1 MGAWHRSS
9 SGQRILFVSLVV
21 ALVLVVFDAGMDAY
35 VERLDHPSPEETW
48 HTCFYEELFQ
58 PSVREIWVRTFVTL
72 VCIGF
77 GVFAVLERR
86 RSERRLTELA
96 YHDRLT
102 GLPNRASF
110 LDHLGSEIHH
120 AGRRGTAFAL
130 LFIDLDRFKVVNDSL
145 GHEQGDTLLRA
156 VAQRLASTLRP
167 EDLLARLGGD
177 EFVLLVRDVSTPF
190 PVTALAQR
198 LIDTLATP
206 FAVGRTELL
215 VTASVGISLFP
226 SDGRDAATL
235 LKHADAAMYH
245 AKERGRNGFRFYTAD
260 LDARVRERLRVE
272 ADLRLALERG
282 ELELDYQPLFSL
294 PARAVVG
301 VEALLR
307 WRRRGREVLEPARFM
322 PVAEESGLVLPLG
335 RWVMETACAQMRD
348 WREGGVGVPCVAVN
362 LWGSQVLQE
371 AFVER
376 VQGVMQASGVP
387 PGGLT
392 VEVNEMT
399 LMRNPGEIMEKL
411 ARLRQHGIRVTLDD
425 FGTGYSSMS
434 YLRNLPVDCLKID
447 ACFVAGMGGP
457 GNDHK
462 NDHKI
467 VRAIIALGHSLGLQV
482 IAEGVETAE
491 QLAVLEAEGCDLAQG
506 RYLTPPLSA
515 TALAQHLARDT
526 PAPLRR
532 LG

>member
-1 MGAWHRSS
+1 
-9 SGQRILFVSLVV
+9 
-21 ALVLVVFDAGMDAY
+21 
-35 VERLDHPSPEETW
+35 
-48 HTCFYEELFQ
+48 
-58 PSVREIWVRTFVTL
+58 
-72 VCIGF
+72 
-77 GVFAVLERR
+77 
-86 RSERRLTELA
+86 
-96 YHDRLT
+96 
-102 GLPNRASF
+102 
-110 LDHLGSEIHH
+110 
-120 AGRRGTAFAL
+120 
-130 LFIDLDRFKVVNDSL
+130 
-145 GHEQGDTLLRA
+145 
-156 VAQRLASTLRP
+156 
-167 EDLLARLGGD
+167 
-177 EFVLLVRDVSTPF
+177 
-190 PVTALAQR
+190 
-198 LIDTLATP
+198 
-206 FAVGRTELL
+206 
-215 VTASVGISLFP
+215 
-226 SDGRDAATL
+226 
-235 LKHADAAMYH
+235 
-245 AKERGRNGFRFYTAD
+245 
-260 LDARVRERLRVE
+260 
-272 ADLRLALERG
+272 
-282 ELELDYQPLFSL
+282 
-294 PARAVVG
+294 
-301 VEALLR
+301 
-307 WRRRGREVLEPARFM
+307 
-322 PVAEESGLVLPLG
+322 
-335 RWVMETACAQMRD
+335 
-348 WREGGVGVPCVAVN
+348 
-362 LWGSQVLQE
+362 
-371 AFVER
+371 
-376 VQGVMQASGVP
+376 VP